1 MEVDFEGARIFAAT
15 GGKPFDGNLPTL
27 VFVHGSAMDHSV
39 FVLQTRYFR
48 HHGFGVLAVDLPGH
62 GRSGG
67 APLKTIEECGAW
79 LLRYLSSLGVEKAAL
94 AGHSMGSLICLEA
107 AAQGGDRITKLLLLG
122 TAEAMP
128 VHPDLMAAAEAND
141 HLAYDLVTSW
151 GHGRR
156 AHFGGHA
163 SPGLWM
169 LGGATRLLER
179 ALPGVMANDMA
190 ACAAYRNGLAA
201 GAKVTC
207 PTLLLLGSLDAM
219 TPPKAAQSLA
229 RVLKHPTQLVLPN
242 VGHMMTIEAP
252 DATIDA
258 MRGFLAKG

>member
-1 MEVDFEGARIFAAT
+1 MEIEFEGARVFAAT
-15 GGKPFDGNLPTL
+15 GGKPFDANLPVL
-27 VFVHGSAMDHSV
+27 VFVHGAAMDHSV
-39 FVLQTRYFR
+39 FVLQSRYFR
-48 HHGFGVLAVDLPGH
+48 HRGYGVLAVDLPGH

-67 APLKTIEECGAW
+67 KPLATMEDCGAW
-79 LLRYLSSLGVEKAAL
+79 LLRYLTALGVDKAAI
-94 AGHSMGSLICLEA
+94 AGHSMGSLIALEA
-107 AAQGGDRITKLLLLG
+107 AAQGGARISHLMLLG

-141 HLAYDLVTSW
+141 HLAYELVTSW

-169 LGGATRLLER
+169 LGGAVRLLER
-179 ALPGVMANDMA
+179 AGPGVMANDMA
-190 ACAAYRNGLAA
+190 ACAAYKNGLAA
-201 GAKVTC
+201 AAKVTC
-207 PTLLLLGSLDAM
+207 PTLLLLGSIDAM

-229 RVLKHPTQLVLPN
+229 NALPNAEQVVLPN

-252 DATIDA
+252 DATTDA
-258 MRGFLAKG
+258 LRAFLGAP

>member
-15 GGKPFDGNLPTL
+15 GGKPFDGNLPAL
-27 VFVHGSAMDHSV
+27 AFVHGAAMDHSV

-67 APLKTIEECGAW
+67 APLQTIEECGAW
-79 LLRYLSSLGVEKAAL
+79 LLRYLASLGVERAAL
-94 AGHSMGSLICLEA
+94 AGHSMGSLVCLEA
-107 AAQGGDRITKLLLLG
+107 AAQGGARISKLMLLG

-156 AHFGGHA
+156 AHLGGHA

-169 LGGATRLLER
+169 LGGAVRLLER
-179 ALPGVMANDMA
+179 ANPGVMANDMA
-190 ACAAYRNGLAA
+190 ACAAYTNGLAA
-201 GAKVTC
+201 GAKVMC
-207 PTLLLLGSLDAM
+207 PTLLLLGSIDAM
-219 TPPKAAQSLA
+219 TPPKAAQLLA
-229 RVLKHPTQLVLPN
+229 KALPKSTQIVLPN

>member
-1 MEVDFEGARIFAAT
+1 MEIEFEGAKIFAAT
-15 GGKPFDGNLPTL
+15 GGKPFDASLPTL
-27 VFVHGSAMDHSV
+27 VFVHGAAMDHSV
-39 FVLQTRYFR
+39 FVLQSRYFR

-67 APLKTIEECGAW
+67 TPIATIEACGAW
-79 LLRYLSSLGVEKAAL
+79 LLRWLKALGVERAAI
-94 AGHSMGSLICLEA
+94 AGHSMGSLVCLEA
-107 AAQGGDRITKLLLLG
+107 AAQGQQAISHLLLLG
-122 TAEAMP
+122 TSEKMP

-169 LGGATRLLER
+169 LGGANRLLER
-179 ALPGVMANDMA
+179 AAPGVMANDMA
-190 ACAAYRNGLAA
+190 ACAVYTNGLAA
-201 GAKVTC
+201 AAKVEC
-207 PTLLLLGSLDAM
+207 PTLLLLGSIDAM
-219 TPPKAAQSLA
+219 TPPKAAQTLIGALA
-229 RVLKHPTQLVLPN
+229 DPHPVVLEN

-258 MRGFLAKG
+258 IRDFLGSQ

>member
-1 MEVDFEGARIFAAT
+1 MEIEFEGARVFAAT
-15 GGKPFDGNLPTL
+15 GGKPFDANLPTL
-27 VFVHGSAMDHSV
+27 VFVHGAAMDHSV
-39 FVLQTRYFR
+39 FVLQSRYFR
-48 HHGFGVLAVDLPGH
+48 HRGYGVLAVDLPGH

-67 APLKTIEECGAW
+67 KPLATIEECGAW
-79 LLRYLSSLGVEKAAL
+79 LLRWLAALGVDKAAI
-94 AGHSMGSLICLEA
+94 AGHSMGSLIALEA
-107 AAQGGDRITKLLLLG
+107 AAQGGARISHLMLLG

-141 HLAYDLVTSW
+141 HLAYELVTSW

-169 LGGATRLLER
+169 LGGAVRLLER
-179 ALPGVMANDMA
+179 AGPGVMANDMA
-190 ACAAYRNGLAA
+190 ACAAYKNGLAA
-201 GAKVTC
+201 AAKVQC
-207 PTLLLLGSLDAM
+207 PTLLLLGSIDAM

-229 RVLKHPTQLVLPN
+229 KALPNAKQVVLPN

-252 DATIDA
+252 DATTDSLRA
-258 MRGFLAKG
+258 FLGAP

>member
-1 MEVDFEGARIFAAT
+1 MEVAFEGARIFAAT

-27 VFVHGSAMDHSV
+27 VFVHGAAMDHSV

-62 GRSGG
+62 GRSDG

-79 LLRYLSSLGVEKAAL
+79 LLRWLAALGVERAAL

-107 AAQGGDRITKLLLLG
+107 AAQGQERITKLMLLG

-179 ALPGVMANDMA
+179 ANPGVMANDMA
-190 ACAAYRNGLAA
+190 ACAAYRNGLSA

-207 PTLLLLGSLDAM
+207 PTLLLLGSIDAM

-229 RVLKHPTQLVLPN
+229 KALPKSTQVVLPN

-258 MRGFLAKG
+258 MRGFLVSR

>member
-1 MEVDFEGARIFAAT
+1 MEVDFEGNRIFAAT

-27 VFVHGSAMDHSV
+27 VFVHGAAMDHSV

-48 HHGFGVLAVDLPGH
+48 HRGYGVLAVDLPGH

-67 APLKTIEECGAW
+67 KPIATIEGMGDW
-79 LLRYLSSLGVEKAAL
+79 LLRFLRSMGVVKAAI
-94 AGHSMGSLICLEA
+94 AGHSMGSLVCLEA
-107 AAQGGDRITKLLLLG
+107 AAQGPTQISHLMLLG

-141 HLAYDLVTSW
+141 HLAYELVTSW

-169 LGGATRLLER
+169 LGGAVRLLER
-179 ALPGVMANDMA
+179 AAPGVMANDMA
-190 ACAAYRNGLAA
+190 ACAAYKNGLAA
-201 GAKVTC
+201 GAKVEC
-207 PTLLLLGSLDAM
+207 PTLLLLGAIDAM

-229 RVLKHPTQLVLPN
+229 KSIRNSTQVVLPN

-252 DATIDA
+252 DATTDA
-258 MRGFLAKG
+258 LREFLSAH

>member
-1 MEVDFEGARIFAAT
+1 MEVEFEGARIFAAT

-27 VFVHGSAMDHSV
+27 AFVHGAAMDHSV
-39 FVLQTRYFR
+39 FVLQSRYFR

-67 APLKTIEECGAW
+67 KPIGNIEGCGAW
-79 LLRYLSSLGVEKAAL
+79 LLRYLAALGVERAAI

-107 AAQGGDRITKLLLLG
+107 AAQGGDRISKLMLLG

-141 HLAYDLVTSW
+141 HLAYELVTSW

-156 AHFGGHA
+156 AHLGGHA

-169 LGGATRLLER
+169 LGGAVRLLER
-179 ALPGVMANDMA
+179 AAPGVMANDMA
-190 ACAAYRNGLAA
+190 ACAAYKNGLAA
-201 GAKVTC
+201 AAKVAC
-207 PTLLLLGSLDAM
+207 PTLLLLGAIDAM
-219 TPPKAAQSLA
+219 TPPKAAQSLSKA
-229 RVLKHPTQLVLPN
+229 LKHPMQIVLPN
-242 VGHMMTIEAP
+242 VGHMMTVEAP

-258 MRGFLAKG
+258 MRGFLAKR